1 VRPRFAMAYTLGE
14 EIANSVTHGVGL
26 VASVA
31 GGVVLL
37 ALTVGRREAL
47 WVSSDAIYAAT
58 LVALYAASTLYHAIP
73 HARAKNTLR
82 VLDHAAIYLLI
93 AGTYTPFALLNLRGA
108 WGWSLCAIIWILA
121 ALGVTCTAVGG
132 RRRMTRAM
140 TVMYILMGWLIVV
153 AIKPMLA
160 HVPFVGVLWLVAG
173 GLFYTGG
180 VAFYALERR
189 YAHAL
194 WHVFVLGGS
203 VCHYVAVLRYAGL
216 Y

>member
-1 VRPRFAMAYTLGE
+1 MAYSLGE

-31 GGVVLL
+31 GGVTLL
-37 ALTVGRREAL
+37 ALTIGRHDAL

-73 HARAKNTLR
+73 HPRAKNTLR

-108 WGWSLCAIIWILA
+108 WGWSLCAIIWTLA
-121 ALGVTCTAVGG
+121 AIGVTGTAVGG
-132 RRRMTRAM
+132 RRMTRAM
-140 TVMYILMGWLIVV
+140 TVTYILMGWLIVV

-160 HVPFVGVLWLVAG
+160 HVPLGGVLWLVAG
-173 GLFYTGG
+173 GLIYTGG
-180 VAFYALERR
+180 VAFYALPRR
-189 YAHAL
+189 YAHAM